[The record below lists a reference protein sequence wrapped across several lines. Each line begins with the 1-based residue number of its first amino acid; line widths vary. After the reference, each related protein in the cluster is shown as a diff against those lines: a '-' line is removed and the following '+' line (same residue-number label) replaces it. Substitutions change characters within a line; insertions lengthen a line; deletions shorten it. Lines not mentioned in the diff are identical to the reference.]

1 MTAADPIDGRAFIAG
16 RTASVDG
23 GVVQDI
29 SPVDGRVLAEVASCT
44 GADVDR
50 AVDVARRAYD
60 DGAWSLADAGDRK
73 AVLLRLAEL
82 IDQNAEELAQ
92 LETLD
97 MGKPLLQSTT
107 VDIAGAAEIYRWY
120 AELTDKLTDEIPSTP
135 GASVALVQREPL
147 GVIAAVVPWNYPLEI
162 TTWKLAPAL
171 ATGNSVVLKPAT
183 QSPLTALR
191 LADLAVEAGIPEG
204 VLSVVPGRGST
215 AGDALARHMGVDML
229 TFTGSTAVAKRLQ
242 IAAGESNLK
251 RLALEAGGKS
261 ANLIFAD
268 TGDLREAARMAASG
282 AFYNNGQVCSA
293 NSRILVERSVHDEFV
308 DRLVEAAEEFRPGDP
323 LDRANQGC
331 GAVVDAGHADDVMAA
346 VEEARTAGT
355 LRAGGRRIE
364 IRGSDCYIEP
374 TIVTDLP
381 LSHRLH
387 REEIFGPLVT
397 VTPFDTEDEAVR
409 EANATDYGLA
419 ASLWT
424 SDVGRVHRVSR
435 RLVAGTVSVNTVDA
449 LGPTTPFG
457 GFGQSGFGK
466 DLSAHAVENYT
477 ELKTTWIQYG

>member
-1 MTAADPIDGRAFIAG
+1 MNPPQSIDGRAFIGG
-16 RTASVDG
+16 RTPSADG
-23 GVVQDI
+23 GTTADV
-29 SPVDGRVLAEVASCT
+29 SPVDGRTLAQIASCT
-44 GADVDR
+44 RDDVDR
-50 AVDVARRAYD
+50 AVGLARQSFEAGLWRRA
-60 DGAWSLADAGDRK
+60 DAAARK

-82 IDQNAEELAQ
+82 IEQHSEELAH

-97 MGKPLLQSTT
+97 MGKPLAQARA
-107 VDIAGAAEIYRWY
+107 VDVAGSAEIFRWY
-120 AELTDKLTDEIPSTP
+120 AELADKLLDEIPSTP
-135 GASVALVQREPL
+135 GDSIALVQREPL

-171 ATGNSVVLKPAT
+171 VTGNSVVLKPAT

-191 LADLAVEAGIPEG
+191 LADLAAEAGLPEG
-204 VLSVVPGRGST
+204 VLSVVPGPGGVT
-215 AGDALARHMGVDML
+215 GDALARHMDVDML

-242 IAAGESNLK
+242 IASGESNLK

-268 TGDLREAARMAASG
+268 TPDLQQAAQRAAFG

-293 NSRILVERSVHDEFV
+293 NSRILVERAVHDEFV
-308 DRLVEAAEEFRPGDP
+308 ELLVEAADAYRPGDP
-323 LDRANQGC
+323 LDPEHQGC

-346 VEEARTAGT
+346 VEQAREAGV
-355 LRAGGRRIE
+355 LRSGGRRLE

-381 LSHRLH
+381 LEHRLH

-397 VTPFDTEDEAVR
+397 VTPFDTEEEAVAS
-409 EANATDYGLA
+409 ANATDYGLA

-435 RLVAGTVSVNTVDA
+435 SLVAGTVSVNTVDA

-457 GFGQSGFGK
+457 GFRQSGFGK
-466 DLSAHAVENYT
+466 DLSAHAIENYT
-477 ELKTTWIQYG
+477 ELKTTWIQFG